1 MDPTK
6 HMSYEFGIEQYTF
19 NYELANLDLLN
30 MSHEIGVLHR
40 TT

>member
-1 MDPTK
+1 MDLTT
-6 HMSYEFGIEQYTF
+6 HVSYEFGIEQYKF

-30 MSHEIGVLHR
+30 INREIGVLHR

>member
-1 MDPTK
+1 MDLTT
-6 HMSYEFGIEQYTF
+6 HVSYEFGIEQYTF

-30 MSHEIGVLHR
+30 MNHEIRVLNK

>member
-1 MDPTK
+1 MDLTT
-6 HMSYEFGIEQYTF
+6 HVSYELGIEQYTF

-30 MSHEIGVLHR
+30 MNHEIVVLHR